1 MNRTLYKRIFFVAAV
16 VAVIIL
22 IRITGLSGYLTLENL
37 QAQKNNLQDFVE
49 NNYWLSVFSFI
60 ALYIFVTGLS
70 LPGATIMTL
79 GGGFFFGALLAAL
92 YVNVGATIGAVLAF
106 LVSRY
111 VAGMWVQNKYP
122 EKLTRFN
129 HEVAQHGSRYL
140 LTLRFIPLFPF
151 FLINIFA
158 GLTKI
163 PVKTFIWTTSV
174 GIFPGSLVYS
184 FAGSQL
190 TTLESVQD
198 IFSYKT
204 ITAFCVLGLF
214 VLAPRFLAPLKK
226 KYFT

>member
-1 MNRTLYKRIFFVAAV
+1 MVALI
-16 VAVIIL
+16 AVIIL

-37 QAQKNNLQDFVE
+37 QTHKNNLQDFVE
-49 NNYWLSVFSFI
+49 NNYWFSVFSFI
-60 ALYIFVTGLS
+60 AFYIVVAGLS

-92 YVNVGATIGAVLAF
+92 YVNVGATTGAVLAF
-106 LVSRY
+106 LFSRY
-111 VAGMWVQNKYP
+111 VAGTWIQNKYQ

-174 GIFPGSLVYS
+174 GIFPGSWVYA

-190 TTLESVQD
+190 TTLESMHD
-198 IFSYKT
+198 IFSYK
-204 ITAFCVLGLF
+204 IIAAFCVLGLF
-214 VLAPRFLAPLKK
+214 VLTPRFLAPLKK
-226 KYFT
+226 KYFI

>member
-1 MNRTLYKRIFFVAAV
+1 
-16 VAVIIL
+16 
-22 IRITGLSGYLTLENL
+22 
-37 QAQKNNLQDFVE
+37 
-49 NNYWLSVFSFI
+49 
-60 ALYIFVTGLS
+60 
-70 LPGATIMTL
+70 
-79 GGGFFFGALLAAL
+79 
-92 YVNVGATIGAVLAF
+92 
-106 LVSRY
+106 
-111 VAGMWVQNKYP
+111 MWVQNKYP

>member
-1 MNRTLYKRIFFVAAV
+1 MNRALYKRIFFVVALVAV
-16 VAVIIL
+16 VIL
-22 IRITGLSGYLTLENL
+22 IRVTGLSRYLTLENL
-37 QAQKNNLQDFVE
+37 QAQKNNLQDFVG
-49 NNYWLSVFSFI
+49 NNYWLSVVSFI
-60 ALYIFVTGLS
+60 ALYIVVAGLS

-92 YVNVGATIGAVLAF
+92 YVNVGATSGAVLAF
-106 LVSRY
+106 LFSRY
-111 VAGMWVQNKYP
+111 VAGTWVQNKYP
-122 EKLTRFN
+122 KKLSRFN

-163 PVKTFIWTTSV
+163 SLKTFIWTTSL

-190 TTLESVQD
+190 TTLKSVHN
-198 IFSYKT
+198 IFSYKI

-214 VLAPRFLAPLKK
+214 VLAPRFLAPLRK